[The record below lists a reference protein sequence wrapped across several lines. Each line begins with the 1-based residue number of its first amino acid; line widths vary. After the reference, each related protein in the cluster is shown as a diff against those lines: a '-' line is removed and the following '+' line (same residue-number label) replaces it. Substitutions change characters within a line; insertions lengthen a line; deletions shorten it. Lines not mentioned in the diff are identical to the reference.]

1 MCSMIEVLKEMIVD
15 VVESGMLSD
24 VCVGTVTAEK
34 PLKVKLENGLELEE
48 RFLLVAERLTKREER
63 GQMKT
68 WTEQEGDIW
77 SEYRMIRDV
86 GLKNGEKVMV
96 LQCKGGQQY
105 MVMDRWKGEGV

>member
-1 MCSMIEVLKEMIVD
+1 MVEVLKEMIAD
-15 VVESGMLSD
+15 AIETGMLSD
-24 VCVGTVTAEK
+24 ICVGVLTAES

-63 GQMKT
+63 GKIKT
-68 WTEQEGDIW
+68 WSEQEGDIW

-86 GLKNGEKVMV
+86 GLKTGQQVMV

-105 MVMDRWKGEGV
+105 MVIDRWKGGKA